1 MITIKDG
8 TWNEKEKKSISELFG
23 SLNQDICDRCAYTD
37 PDTHHNYCGT
47 RLCPYRHII
56 YDVQSD
62 IDWAEVNRS

>member
-8 TWNEKEKKSISELFG
+8 TWNEEEKHNICNLF
-23 SLNQDICDRCAYTD
+23 SALNQDICNLCSVKH
-37 PDTHHNYCGT
+37 PDAHGTYCGT

-56 YDVQSD
+56 YDVQSV